1 MQIKES
7 QLRRMIRESVIQF
20 PTQKALARRLQELRA
35 ELINLYDEG
44 DPSMAR
50 QGMSSW
56 WDQVDRAVQHVKS
69 ATGDDMSLFDDMAS
83 EAYEMLVD
91 GQFHPENVMFKEK
104 VPVRSVSGDDIASMI
119 DVQLSNLVHK
129 NGDPTYRDNFLTS
142 LNRQLRVNAV
152 KEYIKYV
159 AREIRENQD
168 QSPVAAIGERMRG
181 DMEELFDMTLAFLE
195 NLAISKNRIE
205 DMNLNRY
212 ADEVDT
218 QLERMGYG
226 LMS

>member
-1 MQIKES
+1 
-7 QLRRMIRESVIQF
+7 
-20 PTQKALARRLQELRA
+20 
-35 ELINLYDEG
+35 
-44 DPSMAR
+44 
-50 QGMSSW
+50 
-56 WDQVDRAVQHVKS
+56 
-69 ATGDDMSLFDDMAS
+69 
-83 EAYEMLVD
+83 
-91 GQFHPENVMFKEK
+91 
-104 VPVRSVSGDDIASMI
+104 
-119 DVQLSNLVHK
+119 
-129 NGDPTYRDNFLTS
+129 
-142 LNRQLRVNAV
+142 AV